1 MHLLYLILV
10 AKVISTRI
18 PVRTDNKIMFG
29 SWLDTSDTQG
39 KDRPILFNNRMDFN
53 ATCFQYAQNLPNN
66 DFDLPDTQ
74 VPENTCIMLTIYP
87 KPNPWNIT
95 DADIKKLSNELV
107 RLSQDQHFSLF
118 LRIAPEMN
126 GNWNE
131 YGQQPI
137 KYVILW
143 KRIVDIIRENTKDI
157 SFVWAP
163 SVGASYP
170 FNPAK
175 VVGNDTELM
184 GLDSNKDGTFDN
196 QDDPYSVYFP
206 GNDYV
211 DWVGLSIYHY
221 GLHYPWIDN
230 VISQL
235 GDFESQLN
243 DHGFYNTYKNKPVM
257 VSEGASCYHVDSP
270 NGIGIG
276 ELAVKQSFWRQWL
289 TNNTLFDTFPQLKMV
304 NLFEFL
310 KREELTLRDFRIS
323 INDTI
328 RSAFLQDFASVRYR
342 YVSDANLTMSLSIF
356 FVILISLIGMF

>member
-39 KDRPILFNNRMDFN
+39 KDRPILFNNRMGFN

-131 YGQQPI
+131 YGQQPV

-143 KRIVDIIRENTKDI
+143 KRIVDMIRENTKDI

-175 VVGNDTELM
+175 A
-184 GLDSNKDGTFDN
+184 
-196 QDDPYSVYFP
+196 P
-206 GNDYV
+206 
-211 DWVGLSIYHY
+211 
-221 GLHYPWIDN
+221 
-230 VISQL
+230 
-235 GDFESQLN
+235 
-243 DHGFYNTYKNKPVM
+243 
-257 VSEGASCYHVDSP
+257 
-270 NGIGIG
+270 
-276 ELAVKQSFWRQWL
+276 SF
-289 TNNTLFDTFPQLKMV
+289 N
-304 NLFEFL
+304 
-310 KREELTLRDFRIS
+310 S
-323 INDTI
+323 
-328 RSAFLQDFASVRYR
+328 
-342 YVSDANLTMSLSIF
+342 
-356 FVILISLIGMF
+356 